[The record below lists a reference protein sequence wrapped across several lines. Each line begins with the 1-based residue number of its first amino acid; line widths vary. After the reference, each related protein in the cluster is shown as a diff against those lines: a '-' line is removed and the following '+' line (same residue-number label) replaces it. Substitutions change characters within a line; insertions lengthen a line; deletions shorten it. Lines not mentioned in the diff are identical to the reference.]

1 MAVKRKPGAF
11 DIEEATIAGIHRAM
25 RAGTLTARELVNGYL
40 KRIRRYD
47 QQGPALNSVV
57 TLNGKAHTR
66 AGALDEALATT
77 GKLQGPLH
85 GIPVLL
91 KDNID
96 TADIP
101 TSYGSVAFGNHHP
114 ARDATVVDR
123 LRAAGAVVLGKTT
136 LPDFATSWWAYSSR
150 SGETRNPYDTAR
162 DPGGSSSGT
171 GAAIAANF
179 ATVGLGTDCGG
190 SVRVPASHCNLVGI
204 RSTPGV
210 VSRAGSSP
218 LVFFQDT
225 VGPMARTVRDAVTV
239 FDVIAGYDANDSLTV
254 NHAIA
259 RPPKRY
265 VDVLDRDGLKGARL
279 GLVTNALGS
288 DRDPHAEPVN
298 GLVREA
304 VVTMAAAGAA
314 IIEVQIP
321 DLALQLRDTSMYV
334 NCSRHDL
341 DAFLG
346 SQREAPVRSLQ
357 KIFDTRQYHPMLDL
371 LEACVVGPALPEYD
385 PQYYR
390 RLAARE
396 LFQRQIVNLMAA
408 NRLDALIFPDV
419 QVVPPTRDQIN
430 SKVWTTLTYP
440 TNTLI
445 ASQAW
450 LPAITVP
457 AGLADERLPVGLE
470 MMGKPYDEPT
480 LFRLAFAFE
489 QLTRHRRAPVL
500 VD

>member
-1 MAVKRKPGAF
+1 MATKRKTAGF
-11 DIEEATIAGIHRAM
+11 ELEEATIGSIHRAL
-25 RAGTLTARELVNGYL
+25 RAGKLTARELVNGYL
-40 KRIRRYD
+40 KRIRRLD
-47 QQGPALNSVV
+47 QQGP
-57 TLNGKAHTR
+57 TLNAVVNVDARAHSR
-66 AGALDEALATT
+66 AGALDDALAST

-101 TSYGSVAFGNHHP
+101 TSYGNVAFMNHHP
-114 ARDATVVDR
+114 ARDATVVAK
-123 LRAAGAVVLGKTT
+123 LKAAGAIVLGKTS

-150 SGETRNPYDTAR
+150 SGETRNPYDLSR

-210 VSRAGSSP
+210 VSRHGSSP

-239 FDVIAGYDANDSLTV
+239 FDVIAGYDPDDSLSV
-254 NHAIA
+254 NYAIS
-259 RPPKRY
+259 RPPRRY
-265 VDVLDRDGLKGARL
+265 TEALDREGLKGARL
-279 GLVTNALGS
+279 GLVMNALGS
-288 DRDPHAEPVN
+288 DRDPYAEPVN
-298 GLVREA
+298 GLIREA
-304 VVTMAAAGAA
+304 VLTMVAAGTTVV
-314 IIEVQIP
+314 EVQIP
-321 DLALQLRDTSMYV
+321 DLALHLRDTSMYL

-341 DAFLG
+341 DGFLAA
-346 SQREAPVRSLQ
+346 QPDAPARSLRHLHE
-357 KIFDTRQYHPMLDL
+357 TRQYHPMLDL
-371 LEACVVGPALPEYD
+371 FEACVVGPELPEYD
-385 PQYYR
+385 PLYFR

-408 NRLDALIFPDV
+408 QRLDALIFPDV
-419 QVVPPTRDQIN
+419 QIVPPTREQLN
-430 SKVWTTLTYP
+430 ARVWTTLTYP

-457 AGLADERLPVGLE
+457 AGFAADSLPVGLE
-470 MMGKPYDEPT
+470 FMGKPYDEAT

-489 QLTRHRRAPVL
+489 QLTGHRRAPTL
-500 VD
+500 

>member
-1 MAVKRKPGAF
+1 MATTGKAKGF
-11 DIEEATIAGIHRAM
+11 ELEEATIAGIQRAF
-25 RAGTLTARELVNGYL
+25 RAGRLTARELVDAYL
-40 KRIRRYD
+40 KRIRRLD
-47 QQGPALNSVV
+47 RDGPALNAVV
-57 TLNGKAHTR
+57 TVDTR
-66 AGALDEALATT
+66 ARSRADALDEALAAT

-85 GIPVLL
+85 GIPILL
-91 KDNID
+91 KDCLD
-96 TADIP
+96 TVDMP
-101 TSYGSVAFGNHHP
+101 TSYGSVAFADHRP
-114 ARDATVVDR
+114 ARDATVVTR
-123 LRAAGAVVLGKTT
+123 LKAAGALILGKTT

-150 SGETRNPYDTAR
+150 SGETRNPYDLAC

-171 GAAIAANF
+171 GTAIAANF

-210 VSRAGSSP
+210 VSRSGSSP
-218 LVFFQDT
+218 LVSFQDT

-239 FDVIAGYDANDSLTV
+239 FDAIAGYDPDDSLSV
-254 NHAIA
+254 NYTIS

-265 VDVLDRDGLKGARL
+265 TDALDGDGLKGARL

-298 GLVREA
+298 GVVRAAVQALVGARA
-304 VVTMAAAGAA
+304 QVV
-314 IIEVQIP
+314 EVQIA
-321 DLALQLRDTSMYV
+321 DLALHLRDTSMYL

-341 DAFLG
+341 DAFLAG
-346 SQREAPVRSLQ
+346 QRNAPARALRQ
-357 KIFDTRQYHPMLDL
+357 LYETRQYHPMLDL
-371 LEACVVGPALPEYD
+371 FEACIRGPALPEYD
-385 PQYYR
+385 PQYFR

-408 NRLDALIFPDV
+408 QRLDALIFPDV
-419 QVVPPTRDQIN
+419 QIPPPTREQLN
-430 SKVWTTLTYP
+430 TKVWTTLTYP

-457 AGLADERLPVGLE
+457 AGFAHDRLPVGLE
-470 MMGKPYDEPT
+470 FVGKPYDEAT
-480 LFRLAFAFE
+480 LFRLAYAFE
-489 QLTRHRRAPVL
+489 QRTQHRRAPAL
-500 VD
+500 

>member
-1 MAVKRKPGAF
+1 MATKRKAAGF
-11 DIEEATIAGIHRAM
+11 EIEEATIGGIHRAF
-25 RAGTLTARELVNGYL
+25 RAGRLTARELVNAYL
-40 KRIRRYD
+40 KRIRQID
-47 QQGPALNSVV
+47 QAGPTLNSVV
-57 TLNGKAHTR
+57 TVDAAAHSR
-66 AGALDEALATT
+66 AGALDAALADT

-101 TSYGSVAFGNHHP
+101 TSYGNVAFANHHP
-114 ARDATVVDR
+114 ARDATVVTR
-123 LRAAGAVVLGKTT
+123 LKAAGAIILGKTT

-150 SGETRNPYDTAR
+150 SGETRNPYDLER
-162 DPGGSSSGT
+162 DPGGSSAGT
-171 GAAIAANF
+171 GAAIAANL

-190 SVRVPASHCNLVGI
+190 SVRVPASHCGLVGI

-239 FDVIAGYDANDSLTV
+239 FDTIAGYDPDDSLSINYT
-254 NHAIA
+254 IS
-259 RPPKRY
+259 RPPRRY
-265 VDVLDRDGLKGARL
+265 TDALDADGLKGARL

-304 VVTMAAAGAA
+304 VLSMVGARAAVV
-314 IIEVQIP
+314 EVQIS
-321 DLALQLRDTSMYV
+321 DLALHLRDTSMYL

-341 DAFLG
+341 DHFLR
-346 SQREAPVRSLQ
+346 SQRDAPARSIRHLHE
-357 KIFDTRQYHPMLDL
+357 TRQYHPMLDL
-371 LEACVVGPALPEYD
+371 FEGCIDGPDLPEYD
-385 PQYYR
+385 PQYFR

-396 LFQRQIVNLMAA
+396 AFQRQIVNLMAA
-408 NRLDALIFPDV
+408 NRLDALILPDV
-419 QVVPPTRDQIN
+419 QVVPPTREQLDTR
-430 SKVWTTLTYP
+430 VWTTLTYP

-450 LPAITVP
+450 LPAVTVP
-457 AGLADERLPVGLE
+457 AGFAFDVLPVGLE
-470 MMGKPYDEPT
+470 FVGKPYDEAT
-480 LFRLAFAFE
+480 LFRLAYAFE
-489 QLTRHRRAPVL
+489 QLTRHRRPPPL
-500 VD
+500 

>member
-1 MAVKRKPGAF
+1 MASKRKSVGF
-11 DIEEATIAGIHRAM
+11 DLEEATIAAVHRAF
-25 RAGTLTARELVNGYL
+25 RAGRLTARELVNGYV
-40 KRIRRYD
+40 KRIRRLD
-47 QQGPALNSVV
+47 QDGPGVNAVVSVDP
-57 TLNGKAHTR
+57 KAQAR
-66 AGALDEALATT
+66 AGALDEALANT

-96 TADIP
+96 TADLP
-101 TSYGSVAFGNHHP
+101 TSYGNVAFANRRP
-114 ARDATVVDR
+114 AQDATVVTR
-123 LRAAGAVVLGKTT
+123 LKAAGALILGKTT
-136 LPDFATSWWAYSSR
+136 LPDFATSWWGYSSR
-150 SGETRNPYDTAR
+150 SGETRNPYDLAR
-162 DPGGSSSGT
+162 DPGGSSAGT

-225 VGPMARTVRDAVTV
+225 VGPMARTVRDAVIV
-239 FDVIAGYDANDSLTV
+239 FDAIAGYDPADSLSV
-254 NHAIA
+254 NYTIS
-259 RPPKRY
+259 RPPRRY
-265 VDVLDRDGLKGARL
+265 TEALDRDGLKGARL

-304 VVTMAAAGAA
+304 VVTMAGVGTTV
-314 IIEVQIP
+314 IEVQIA
-321 DLALQLRDTSMYV
+321 DLALHLRDTSMYL

-341 DAFLG
+341 DGFLAA
-346 SQREAPVRSLQ
+346 QRDAPARSIRALHE
-357 KIFDTRQYHPMLDL
+357 RREYHPMLDL
-371 LEACVVGPALPEYD
+371 FEACIAGPELPEYD
-385 PQYYR
+385 PLYFR

-396 LFQRQIVNLMAA
+396 AFQRQIVNLMAA
-408 NRLDALIFPDV
+408 LRLDALIFPDV
-419 QVVPPTRDQIN
+419 QVVPPTREQLN
-430 SKVWTTLTYP
+430 TRVWTTLSYP

-457 AGLADERLPVGLE
+457 AGFADERLPVGLE
-470 MMGKPYDEPT
+470 FMGKPYDEAT

-489 QLTRHRRAPVL
+489 QLTQHRRAPTL
-500 VD
+500 

>member
-1 MAVKRKPGAF
+1 MATRRKASGF
-11 DIEEATIAGIHRAM
+11 ELEEATIGGIQRAF
-25 RAGTLTARELVNGYL
+25 RAGRLSARGLVDAYL
-40 KRIRRYD
+40 QRIRRLD
-47 QQGPALNSVV
+47 REGPAINAVV
-57 TLNGKAHTR
+57 TVDAKARTR
-66 AGALDEALATT
+66 AGALDEAFAAT
-77 GKLQGPLH
+77 GRLHGPLH
-85 GIPVLL
+85 GIPVLV
-91 KDNID
+91 KDCID
-96 TADIP
+96 TADMP
-101 TSYGSVAFGNHHP
+101 TSYGNVAFADHRP
-114 ARDATVVDR
+114 ARDATVVAR
-123 LRAAGAVVLGKTT
+123 LKAAGAVVLGKTT

-150 SGETRNPYDTAR
+150 SGETRNPYDLAR

-210 VSRAGSSP
+210 VSRSGSSP

-225 VGPMARTVRDAVTV
+225 IGPMARTVRDAVTV
-239 FDVIAGYDANDSLTV
+239 FDAIAGYDPDDSLSV
-254 NHAIA
+254 NYTIS

-265 VDVLDRDGLKGARL
+265 TDALDADGLKGARL

-304 VVTMAAAGAA
+304 VLTMVGARA
-314 IIEVQIP
+314 SVVEVQIA
-321 DLALQLRDTSMYV
+321 DLALHLRDTSMYL

-341 DAFLG
+341 DAFLAG
-346 SQREAPVRSLQ
+346 QRDAPARSLRQ
-357 KIFDTRQYHPMLDL
+357 LYETRQYHPMLDL
-371 LEACVVGPALPEYD
+371 FEACMRGPELPEYD
-385 PQYYR
+385 PQYFR

-396 LFQRQIVNLMAA
+396 LFQRQLVNLMAA
-408 NRLDALIFPDV
+408 QRLDALIFPDV
-419 QVVPPTRDQIN
+419 QIVPPTREQLDTKQ
-430 SKVWTTLTYP
+430 WTTLTYP

-457 AGLADERLPVGLE
+457 AGFAHDRLPVGLE
-470 MMGKPYDEPT
+470 FMGKPGDETT
-480 LFRLAFAFE
+480 LFRLAYAYE
-489 QLTRHRRAPVL
+489 QHTKHRRAPAL
-500 VD
+500 

>member
-1 MAVKRKPGAF
+1 MATKRKTGGF
-11 DIEEATIAGIHRAM
+11 ELEEATIGGIHRAF
-25 RAGTLTARELVNGYL
+25 RAGKLSARELVNAYL
-40 KRIRRYD
+40 KRIKRLD
-47 QQGPALNSVV
+47 QQGPTINAVV
-57 TLNGKAHTR
+57 TVDAKAHAR
-66 AGALDEALATT
+66 AGALDDALAST

-101 TSYGSVAFGNHHP
+101 TSYGNVAFMNHHP
-114 ARDATVVDR
+114 ARDATVVSR
-123 LRAAGAVVLGKTT
+123 LKAAGAIILGKTT
-136 LPDFATSWWAYSSR
+136 LPDFATSWWGYSSR
-150 SGETRNPYDTAR
+150 SGETCNPYDLAR
-162 DPGGSSSGT
+162 DPGGSSAGT

-210 VSRAGSSP
+210 VSRTGSSP
-218 LVFFQDT
+218 LVYFQDT

-239 FDVIAGYDANDSLTV
+239 FDAIAGYDPDDSLSV
-254 NHAIA
+254 NYTIS

-265 VDVLDRDGLKGARL
+265 TEALDRDGLKGARL

-288 DRDPHAEPVN
+288 DRDPYAEPVN

-304 VVTMAAAGAA
+304 VVSMAAVGTT
-314 IIEVQIP
+314 IVEVQIP
-321 DLALQLRDTSMYV
+321 DLALHLRDTSMYL

-341 DAFLG
+341 DGFLAG
-346 SQREAPVRSLQ
+346 QRDAPVRSIRHLHE
-357 KIFDTRQYHPMLDL
+357 TRQYHPMLDL
-371 LEACVVGPALPEYD
+371 FEACLNGPELPEYD
-385 PQYYR
+385 PLYFR

-396 LFQRQIVNLMAA
+396 LFQRQIVNLMAGL
-408 NRLDALIFPDV
+408 RLDALIFPDV
-419 QVVPPTRDQIN
+419 QIVPPLREQLNTR
-430 SKVWTTLTYP
+430 VWTTLTYP

-457 AGLADERLPVGLE
+457 AGFAHDHLPVGLE
-470 MMGKPYDEPT
+470 FMGKPYDEAT
-480 LFRLAFAFE
+480 IFRLAFAFE
-489 QLTRHRRAPVL
+489 QLTQHRRAPTL
-500 VD
+500 